1 MAKIH
6 PALAAVQKSTAA
18 KVKVAVSDIDGILR
32 GKYLHRDKFLGA
44 AEPFPKGGFGFCDV
58 VFGWD

>member
-32 GKYLHRDKFLGA
+32 EIGRAH
-44 AEPFPKGGFGFCDV
+44 V
-58 VFGWD
+58 